1 MWYDEFMAT
10 NDSNSSNSKKGKR
23 NGGKTRAHRVGDSS
37 LRETV
42 EAVLTLLGGLAV
54 IGPILF
60 SLLFAGILPA
70 LGFDGAARFA
80 HTVFQVLFP
89 VGIAFLVIL
98 GVVALATRVPLVGR
112 LAGAAVLLSIFGGLL
127 SVAGIGSNLG
137 IGNVWSALNRADHER
152 RIEYVSNLTEIDEE
166 RPSYD
171 ERTAL
176 DQAEFQIRRSL
187 AGVVGDFSAPT
198 RVGEEWCSYISTA
211 AEIRNRWTESVVC
224 VDDDGLVR
232 RASFPVST
240 VPSVG
245 LGFRNSEIR
254 NVVAAVAGS
263 DALLSNDDIYGY
275 IAEVDGEEVP
285 RLVVP
290 IGDRRG
296 LDLSKP
302 VLPDGAVVFGVNDDG
317 NYEVVV
323 LDDVEAGAHPG
334 PVAGLAIA
342 ELIRESLNDSYGFLV
357 SERPSRSPLSVQG
370 TVEVGGDETDE
381 SEVEIDES
389 DPNFSNPTE
398 FVLSR
403 DGVPYAVTPLTSFGS
418 ASTIT
423 AYLEVR
429 LDTVVNGEAPEATL
443 YRLPEPEAANTTLE
457 NTIRVLYGQD
467 LAEADRIYEVT
478 PAESGISRITIGRED
493 QVRFVA
499 RSETNIASGELTG
512 EICVESR
519 TGLDLDCSQL
529 REDPRPLGTLVRA
542 NGAPGSQSDDAPVGS
557 LQDVPLE
564 DLLAEIERRVNQ

>member
-1 MWYDEFMAT
+1 MVVMAT
-10 NDSNSSNSKKGKR
+10 SGRDSSDNGANKGGR
-23 NGGKTRAHRVGDSS
+23 NKTLAHRVGDTSQQ
-37 LRETV
+37 ETIQ
-42 EAVLTLLGGLAV
+42 AIVLLVAAIGLTAAA
-54 IGPILF
+54 IFALF
-60 SLLFAGILPA
+60 FFWIFPA
-70 LGFDGAARFA
+70 LGFDGTARFA
-80 HTVFQVLFP
+80 HSIFQVLFP
-89 VGIAFLVIL
+89 IYVAGAVVLGVIALALRYSLVGKVAAGALGLSIL
-98 GVVALATRVPLVGR
+98 GG
-112 LAGAAVLLSIFGGLL
+112 VLSGI
-127 SVAGIGSNLG
+127 GIGSDVG
-137 IGNVWSALNRADHER
+137 IGNIWSAFNRADHER
-152 RIEYVSNLTEIDEE
+152 RIEFVAELNEVEAA

-171 ERTAL
+171 ERIAL

-187 AGVVGDFSAPT
+187 AGVVGDFSSPT

-224 VDDDGLVR
+224 VDDAGLVR
-232 RASFPVST
+232 RASFPAAT

-245 LGFRNSEIR
+245 LGFRQSEVS
-254 NVVAAVAGS
+254 NVVAQVAGS
-263 DALLSNDDIYGY
+263 DALFSSDDIYGY
-275 IAEVDGEEVP
+275 ITEVDGEEVP

-296 LDLSKP
+296 FDLSKP
-302 VLPDGAVVFGVNDDG
+302 VLPDGAVVFGVDDDG
-317 NYEVVV
+317 NYQVSV
-323 LDDVEAGAHPG
+323 LDAVEAGDHPG

-342 ELIRESLNDSYGFLV
+342 ERIRESVNDSYGFLV
-357 SERPSRSPLSVQG
+357 SERPSRSPLSLQG
-370 TVEVGGDETDE
+370 TVEVGGDET
-381 SEVEIDES
+381 EVGEALVDES

-398 FVLSR
+398 FVLTR

-429 LDTVVNGEAPEATL
+429 LDTIVNGEAPEATL

-478 PAESGISRITIGRED
+478 PAESGTSRITIGRED

-499 RSETNIASGELTG
+499 RSETSIASGELTG

-529 REDPRPLGTLVRA
+529 RSDPRPLGTLVRNSVVPTDGGEA
-542 NGAPGSQSDDAPVGS
+542 VEFGS
-557 LQDVPLE
+557 LSEVPL
-564 DLLAEIERRVNQ
+564 DALLAEIERRVNE